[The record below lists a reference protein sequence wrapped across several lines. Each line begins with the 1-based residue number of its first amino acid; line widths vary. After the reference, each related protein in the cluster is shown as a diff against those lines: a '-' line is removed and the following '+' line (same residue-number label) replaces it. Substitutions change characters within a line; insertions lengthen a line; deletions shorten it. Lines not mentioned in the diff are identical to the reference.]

1 MIPTRRFAA
10 IGDIHAEDRR
20 LDVVLTW
27 LKSQAVDA
35 ILSVGDLAD
44 GAGDLDRC
52 CALLRARGVVGV
64 RGNHD
69 RWFYEDPFRHSEVG
83 PAALRHLAELPPT
96 RRLSTLRGDLLLCH
110 GVGEDDMIRLRPG
123 EDVGRAGLAQAALA
137 VLLADAGLRIVVGG
151 HTHERMVRS
160 FPRQAGPPLV
170 FINPGTLHRDFA
182 PGFALVDLERGVVE
196 FHDVDERPGSALA
209 IGLTETH
216 SLDP

>member
-52 CALLRARGVVGV
+52 CRGALWACAEC
-64 RGNHD
+64 
-69 RWFYEDPFRHSEVG
+69 WFQDPFRHSEVG

-137 VLLADAGLRIVVGG
+137 VLLADTGLRIVVGG

-209 IGLTETH
+209 IGLTGALAH
-216 SLDP
+216 P